1 MRTTGTPFPFSR
13 PRTSATAVSALPR
26 PSNPRIVNRPKRV
39 GRAARATIF
48 TAAASFLRLFFFFL
62 MRSVPGRL
70 RSIAAAIRARRFT
83 SAAPL
88 ATVKVSRPMDTLS
101 SGKDLLFTLLLKVG
115 VAASFAAMLV
125 RWTAFRKVLFTE
137 IRDSDQKVKL
147 LLFMTPPLAIG
158 VMLRL
163 VSPAYRFADLSLE
176 GSFLLGLLGGRVV
189 GPMGGSLISL
199 PAFFNHE
206 WLSTPSAAFAGLLG
220 GLIRQAIPN
229 KEEIWNFGPFT
240 FLNIPRAVFRLFR
253 HVQLSWEMLPLMA
266 SVCLEIAHVALVHA
280 TKPSW
285 LFVVDVRHVWELAS
299 AVLATVMAIA
309 GPIKIWNNTR
319 VEMNLEQHQQLLLKA
334 RMDALSSQINPHFLF
349 NTLNTVSSLIRYDPD
364 RARIVLVKLSNILRR
379 LLRKHETFVSLKEE
393 LGFVDDYLD
402 IEVARFGR
410 DNLEIVK
417 QIDDQTLETFIPNM
431 LLQPI
436 VENCLKHGLA
446 PKLEGGRIHLRTAN
460 RDGRLLIEIEDNGVG
475 IPEEKRP
482 NVYVEGIGLSNVR
495 ERLRVLYGD
504 DFLLHIRSQPGE
516 GTLIQIQV
524 PELATTMASAG
535 N

>member
-1 MRTTGTPFPFSR
+1 
-13 PRTSATAVSALPR
+13 
-26 PSNPRIVNRPKRV
+26 
-39 GRAARATIF
+39 
-48 TAAASFLRLFFFFL
+48 
-62 MRSVPGRL
+62 
-70 RSIAAAIRARRFT
+70 
-83 SAAPL
+83 
-88 ATVKVSRPMDTLS
+88 MDTLS

-189 GPMGGSLISL
+189 GPMGGSLVSL
-199 PAFFNHE
+199 PAFFSHE

-220 GLIRQAIPN
+220 GLIRQVIPN

-253 HVQLSWEMLPLMA
+253 HARLSWEMLPLMA
-266 SVCLEIAHVALVHA
+266 SVGLEIAHVALVHA

-285 LFVVDVRHVWELAS
+285 LFVVDVRHVWDLGP

-309 GPIKIWNNTR
+309 VPIKIWNNTR

-349 NTLNTVSSLIRYDPD
+349 NTLNTVSSLIRFDPD
-364 RARIVLVKLSNILRR
+364 LARGVVLKLSNILRR
-379 LLRKHETFVSLKEE
+379 LLRKHETYVPLREE
-393 LGFVDDYLD
+393 LEFIDDYLD

-410 DNLEIVK
+410 DNLEIIKHV
-417 QIDDQTLETFIPNM
+417 DEQTLDIFVPSM

-436 VENCLKHGLA
+436 VENSLKHGLA
-446 PKLEGGRIHLRTAN
+446 LKLAGGQISIRTSTQAS
-460 RDGRLLIEIEDNGVG
+460 RLVIEVEDNGAG
-475 IPEEKRP
+475 ITEDRLPR
-482 NVYVEGIGLSNVR
+482 VYDEGIGLSNVH
-495 ERLRVLYGD
+495 ERLRVLYGG
-504 DFLLHIRSQPGE
+504 DFRMDISSREGKGTIIHIE
-516 GTLIQIQV
+516 V
-524 PELATTMASAG
+524 PELVSTATSPVLSP
-535 N
+535 